1 MSAVTSIFGAVAAHQ
16 AGREQERSLKAQGIE
31 AARLTRVEGERLIGT
46 QRVNLAASGVVVD
59 EDTGLDILSQTAEEN
74 ELNALRAKF
83 GFELAEAGVEIQRK
97 AAVVAGISSA
107 VASIASF
114 GIGLGGL
121 GGGGATAATP
131 AIAPT
136 VLG

>member
-1 MSAVTSIFGAVAAHQ
+1 MSAVGSIFGAISAHQ
-16 AGREQERSLKAQGIE
+16 SGREQERSLKAQGKE
-31 AARLTRVEGERLIGT
+31 AHRLARVEGERLIGT

-59 EDTGLDILSQTAEEN
+59 EDTALDILSQTAEEN

-83 GFELAEAGVEIQRK
+83 GFEIAEAGVEIQRK
-97 AAVVAGISSA
+97 AAVVSGISSA

-114 GIGLGGL
+114 GIGLGSF

-131 AIAPT
+131 AAPT